1 MVDSLWGDEFVIKS
15 EPKEVKKII
24 KKIAQP
30 KDPSQTVV
38 KAVKSKSIS
47 IQEKLALITENVK
60 KILGKYADN
69 TLVIRTRKQLT
80 EYIDAAIRELKE
92 ETEILVNSKQCLGQ
106 IDEFSFYFDGEKATK
121 VIKVF
126 AFLIMTEPEIKY
138 CKSEGF
144 VDGKWLT
151 FAEAFEKLGHNID
164 RKVIVLKDTIKEVGN
179 YTATLKLHKEV
190 SVEIPFEVVAE

>member
-1 MVDSLWGDEFVIKS
+1 MTQKISCMAIVISNSKKVLVLNN
-15 EPKEVKKII
+15 EEEWVFPKGHVE
-24 KKIAQP
+24 
-30 KDPSQTVV
+30 TN
-38 KAVKSKSIS
+38 
-47 IQEKLALITENVK
+47 E
-60 KILGKYADN
+60 
-69 TLVIRTRKQLT
+69 

-144 VDGKWLT
+144 V
-151 FAEAFEKLGHNID
+151 
-164 RKVIVLKDTIKEVGN
+164 V
-179 YTATLKLHKEV
+179 
-190 SVEIPFEVVAE
+190 

>member
-80 EYIDAAIRELKE
+80 EYIDAAIKNEIIAVDT
-92 ETEILVNSKQCLGQ
+92 ETNNSLVP
-106 IDEFSFYFDGEKATK
+106 IT
-121 VIKVF
+121 
-126 AFLIMTEPEIKY
+126 
-138 CKSEGF
+138 CKLMG
-144 VDGKWLT
+144 LC
-151 FAEAFEKLGHNID
+151 I
-164 RKVIVLKDTIKEVGN
+164 
-179 YTATLKLHKEV
+179 YT
-190 SVEIPFEVVAE
+190 PG